1 MNVVCVQIFY
11 FVQHRDAREN
21 LGLYVIQK
29 YTATLK
35 MLSLNIVV
43 WSEQLPLI
51 AWNVFVKMIHKIF
64 EQKFLAIIIHGQLG
78 EVVSN

>member
-51 AWNVFVKMIHKIF
+51 A
-64 EQKFLAIIIHGQLG
+64 
-78 EVVSN
+78 